1 MLSTA
6 RPQVRAGRP
15 QEAGENGRVRWDELF
30 RDLEGQLAAAEAADL
45 GAEVADRTRRE
56 SALLTLADRA
66 RGACG
71 SRVTVQVQGADG
83 VEGVLVAVGPQWLLM
98 ADDAGREALVPL
110 AAVLGLA
117 GLAVWSG
124 APVGQVTAGLGLGSA
139 LRALAR
145 DRARVTVHLVD
156 GSAVAGTIDRV
167 GADFLEVSDRVG
179 ESPGGRSGA
188 VRTVA
193 TSAVGVIRS
202 AG

>member
-1 MLSTA
+1 M
-6 RPQVRAGRP
+6 
-15 QEAGENGRVRWDELF
+15 RWDELF
-30 RDLEGQLAAAEAADL
+30 RDLEGQLAAAEAVDL

-66 RGACG
+66 RGARG

-83 VEGVLVAVGPQWLLM
+83 VEGVLVAVGSQWLLVS
-98 ADDAGREALVPL
+98 DDAGREALVPL

-179 ESPGGRSGA
+179 ESPGARSAA